1 MSFLVSSGYTVFGF
15 IFDITVVVFIHEL
28 GHFAVGR
35 WCGVQ
40 VDAFSIGFGPELFAW
55 TDRHGTRWRI
65 AALPLGG
72 YVKFHG
78 DLNAA
83 SAGVG
88 ESLAGMSEAER
99 SVTFQAQPVAKR
111 AAIVAAG
118 PIANFILAMV
128 ILTGLIYVEGVPASD
143 ARIGMVGPGTA
154 AAAAGFR
161 PGDVVKAIDGKPVA
175 NFAAM
180 QEIVTG
186 SSGTALH
193 FDILRD
199 AADVGLDAVPET
211 KVEEGKDGPVQV
223 RRLGV
228 RVAMEGTT
236 LPRAVA
242 DAGRTC
248 WNIVSVTGHY
258 VGGLIMGRE
267 KADQLSGPIGIAS
280 VAGQAARMGIGSI
293 LNLITLLSVSIG
305 LMNLMPVPLLDGG
318 HLLYYAYE
326 AIRGRPMSHRAQEF
340 GFKIGLALVSML
352 MIFATYNDI
361 ARQFHG

>member
-15 IFDITVVVFIHEL
+15 IFDITIVVFFHEL

-55 TDRHGTRWRI
+55 NDRHGTRWRV

-78 DLNAA
+78 DMNAA
-83 SAGVG
+83 SAGTD
-88 ESLAGMSEAER
+88 ESVAGMTEAER
-99 SVTFQAQPVAKR
+99 SVTFQAQPVAER

-143 ARIGMVGPGTA
+143 ARIGLVNPGTA

-161 PGDVVKAIDGKPVA
+161 PGDVVTAIDGKPVA

-180 QEIVTG
+180 QQIVVG
-186 SSGTALH
+186 SAGTALH
-193 FDILRD
+193 FDVLRD
-199 AADVGLDAVPET
+199 AADVGLDAVPES
-211 KVEEGKDGPVQV
+211 KVEDGKNGPVHV
-223 RRLGV
+223 GRLGV
-228 RVAMEGTT
+228 QVAMEGTT
-236 LPRAVA
+236 LSHAVA

-248 WNIVSVTGHY
+248 WNIVAVTGRY
-258 VGGLIMGRE
+258 VGGLVLGRE
-267 KADQLSGPIGIAS
+267 KADQLSGPAGIAS
-280 VAGQAARMGIGSI
+280 AAGEAARMGIGPT
-293 LNLITLLSVSIG
+293 LGLITLLSVSIG

-326 AIRGRPMSHRAQEF
+326 AVRGRPMSRRAQEF
-340 GFKIGLALVSML
+340 GFKVGLALVSML
-352 MIFATYNDI
+352 MIFATYNDL